1 MAVTYEQIKSFM
13 QGYFIAYSEDCQLP
27 ERQYVMDKYYAPDIA
42 FDNGVSGRDIWY
54 RICLS
59 HPTWQDR
66 VEPKRLCIDVENLT
80 VSAMVTATFIER
92 STGRILQQIGM
103 NAFYSLSVDERGDL
117 NISRLDVVLES
128 DLEKVQT
135 MMKYLRGEG

>member
-1 MAVTYEQIKSFM
+1 MAVTYELIRSFM

-27 ERQYVMDKYYAPDIA
+27 DRQYVMDKYYAPDVA
-42 FDNGVSGRDIWY
+42 FDAGFSGRELWY

-59 HPTWQDR
+59 HPSWQDR

-80 VSAMVTATFIER
+80 VSAMVTGTFIER
-92 STGRILQQIGM
+92 NSGRVLQQIGM
-103 NAFYSLSVDERGDL
+103 NAFYTLSADERGDL
-117 NISRLDVVLES
+117 KITRVDVFLES

-135 MMKYLRGEG
+135 MMKYLRG

>member
-1 MAVTYEQIKSFM
+1 MAVTYEQIRSFM
-13 QGYFIAYSEDCQLP
+13 QGYFIGYSEDCQLP
-27 ERQYVMDKYYAPDIA
+27 DRQHVMDKYYAPDIS
-42 FDNGVSGRDIWY
+42 FDAGFSGRDIWY

-59 HPTWQDR
+59 HPTWQDK

-92 STGRILQQIGM
+92 STGSILQQIGM
-103 NAFYSLSVDERGDL
+103 NAFYSLSVDKRGDL
-117 NISRLDVVLES
+117 KISRLDVFLES
-128 DLEKVQT
+128 NLEKVQT

>member
-1 MAVTYEQIKSFM
+1 M

-59 HPTWQDR
+59 HPTWQDK
-66 VEPKRLCIDVENLT
+66 VEPRRICIDVENLT
-80 VSAMVTATFIER
+80 VSAMVTATFVER

-103 NAFYSLSVDERGDL
+103 NAFYSLKADDRGDL
-117 NISRLDVVLES
+117 KISRLDVFLES
-128 DLEKVQT
+128 NLEKVQT
-135 MMKYLRGEG
+135 MMKYLRG

>member
-1 MAVTYEQIKSFM
+1 MAVTYEQIRNFM

-59 HPTWQDR
+59 HPTWQDKI
-66 VEPKRLCIDVENLT
+66 EPRRICIDVENLT
-80 VSAMVTATFIER
+80 VSAMVTATFVER

-103 NAFYSLSVDERGDL
+103 NAFYSLSEDDRGDL
-117 NISRLDVVLES
+117 KISRLDVFLES
-128 DLEKVQT
+128 NLEKVQT
-135 MMKYLRGEG
+135 MMKYLRG

>member
-13 QGYFIAYSEDCQLP
+13 EGYFLAYSEDCQLP
-27 ERQYVMDKYYAPDIA
+27 DRQHVMDKYYAPDVA
-42 FDNGVSGRDIWY
+42 FDAGFSGRELWY

-59 HPTWQDR
+59 HPAWQDV
-66 VEPKRLCIDVENLT
+66 VEPRRLCIDVENLT

-103 NAFYSLSVDERGDL
+103 NAFYSLSVDDRGDL
-117 NISRLDVVLES
+117 KISRLDVFLES

>member
-59 HPTWQDR
+59 HPTWQDK
-66 VEPKRLCIDVENLT
+66 VEPRRICIDVENLT
-80 VSAMVTATFIER
+80 VSAMVTATFVER

-103 NAFYSLSVDERGDL
+103 NAFYSLKEDDRGDL
-117 NISRLDVVLES
+117 KISRLDVFLES
-128 DLEKVQT
+128 NLEKVQT
-135 MMKYLRGEG
+135 MMKYLRG